1 MRSIYLDNAASTQ
14 MRQEVIDAMR
24 EWNGFA
30 NASSIHSLGIE
41 ERRQISK
48 ARQSVAALLN
58 CDESQV
64 IFTSGGTESN
74 ATVLRGFPDLDGKI
88 AISRYEH
95 ESVIENATIGCGLFN
110 IGLVYIPVSND
121 GIVKANVVSR
131 MMSSDPDINL
141 VSVMAA
147 NNEIGSINDVKSIAA
162 VCHKFGALFHTDC
175 VQAVGS
181 IDLDTK
187 DIGCDFLS
195 LSAHK
200 FHGPKGVGVLYCK
213 DITPTPLV
221 AGAQE
226 GGMRGGTENVLGIIG
241 TGVAAQIAINEKF
254 TQKGKI
260 LLIKRAFCG
269 RLTHVLYDWF
279 ESKKARIIANSD
291 ISAGKIVS
299 ATFDGVDA
307 QSLVLLMSAR
317 NAYISAGSAC
327 NANKT
332 ESSHVLKAI
341 GLTDLQAHNTVRV
354 SFSSMNTASEAME
367 AAEIMGECVRS
378 LGGE

>member
-1 MRSIYLDNAASTQ
+1 MIYLDNAASTQ
-14 MRQEVIDAMR
+14 MRREVIDAMN

-30 NASSIHSLGIE
+30 NASSIHKLGIE
-41 ERRQISK
+41 GRKKISE
-48 ARQSVAALLN
+48 ARQAVAKLLN

-64 IFTSGGTESN
+64 VFTSGGTESN
-74 ATVLRGFPDLDGKI
+74 ATVMRGFPDLDGKV

-95 ESVIENATIGCGLFN
+95 ESVMDNANIGCALFRL
-110 IGLVYIPVSND
+110 GLVYIPVSED
-121 GIVKANVVSR
+121 GIVKANAVSR
-131 MMSSDPDINL
+131 MLSSDPDIKL

-147 NNEIGSINDVKSIAA
+147 NNEIGTINDVKSIAS
-162 VCHKFGALFHTDC
+162 VCHKHDALFHTDC

-187 DIGCDFLS
+187 EIDCDFLS

-213 DITPTPLV
+213 DITPAPLI

-226 GGMRGGTENVLGIIG
+226 GGLRGGTENIAGIIG
-241 TGVAAQIAINEKF
+241 TGVAAQIAINEKSA
-254 TQKGKI
+254 QKGQI
-260 LLIKRAFCG
+260 MLIKRAFCE
-269 RLTHVLYDWF
+269 RLKHVLYDWF
-279 ESKKARIIANSD
+279 ECQKARIIANSD
-291 ISAGKIVS
+291 TSEGKIVS
-299 ATFDGVDA
+299 VTFDGVDA

-341 GLTDLQAHNTVRV
+341 GLTDIQAHNTVRV
-354 SFSSMNTASEAME
+354 SFSYMNSIQEVMD
-367 AAEIMGECVRS
+367 AAGLLGECVRS
-378 LGGE
+378 LGGG